1 MATYLA
7 FHEVDDVDHW
17 LSSPKR
23 EEVFGPLGI
32 TIRAFKDTQGSKR
45 VGLICEIPD
54 FAAFQEFMQT
64 EPAAEAMKH
73 DGVHPDTVVS
83 SPRDRTSRS
92 QHSEPRPSAGPLP
105 AMPRRTLRLEGHGG
119 REALTA
125 ARGVIH
131 QRGRLLGARDW
142 IRHEPCADSAARILG
157 VMRIRRAT
165 RGR

>member
-32 TIRAFKDTQGSKR
+32 TTRTFTDPQGSKR
-45 VGLICEIPD
+45 VGLIVEIPD

-73 DGVHPDTVVS
+73 DGVHPDTLVILAGMKKRSVIHVGQQQAHRPPPAPRSWVS
-83 SPRDRTSRS
+83 IQVCSHAASVT
-92 QHSEPRPSAGPLP
+92 
-105 AMPRRTLRLEGHGG
+105 
-119 REALTA
+119 ALT
-125 ARGVIH
+125 
-131 QRGRLLGARDW
+131 
-142 IRHEPCADSAARILG
+142 
-157 VMRIRRAT
+157 
-165 RGR
+165 

>member
-7 FHEVDDVDHW
+7 FEVDDVDHW

-32 TIRAFKDTQGSKR
+32 TIWAFKDTQGSKR

-73 DGVHPDTVVS
+73 DGVHPDTLVIL
-83 SPRDRTSRS
+83 
-92 QHSEPRPSAGPLP
+92 A
-105 AMPRRTLRLEGHGG
+105 EGSDF
-119 REALTA
+119 ALTA
-125 ARGVIH
+125 FRAETQH
-131 QRGRLLGARDW
+131 T
-142 IRHEPCADSAARILG
+142 SAASNASADAPVRKAWCSRTAHCCL
-157 VMRIRRAT
+157 RRKPAT
-165 RGR
+165 